1 MTKLKENAIAFVG
14 ALLLTGVVI
23 VLINHSWS
31 NFATDVLWAQKP
43 VVQTDLSAYQS
54 GNTLVVVSN
63 KEIPNV
69 ASMTFELAFNPEKV
83 QIQEDQIVSPADI
96 AIQKINPGNYYIML
110 TNLKAIK
117 KGEKLLEIKNVSK
130 EAIVNINF
138 GHIQVI
144 DNNWNVLNLTL
155 SK

>member
-1 MTKLKENAIAFVG
+1 
-14 ALLLTGVVI
+14 
-23 VLINHSWS
+23 
-31 NFATDVLWAQKP
+31 
-43 VVQTDLSAYQS
+43 
-54 GNTLVVVSN
+54 
-63 KEIPNV
+63 
-69 ASMTFELAFNPEKV
+69 LAFNPEKV

-117 KGEKLLEIKNVSK
+117 KGEKLLEIKNISK